1 MALAKCKECGEQVST
16 KAKNCPKCGA
26 AAPKKT
32 SAFTWI
38 IALFFGAVIFAAM
51 QESNTSAPSRASTSE
66 SQRSGAQS
74 GPSAAPAR
82 AERPEPTW
90 RTTVSRDEMSGERSS
105 FAMSPSASSTRPMNF
120 PYRGTTATLAVGCNS
135 SSEWVYFNFS
145 NAPNLNRTQTR
156 DGFNEIRTRI
166 RWDDSIEDVTLT
178 QRWGATSLHF
188 RNAQDAVRKIAAS
201 NSVMLQLNWHGQ
213 DQVHFEVPLRGS
225 SAALSEIRS
234 QCAGY

>member
-1 MALAKCKECGEQVST
+1 MALVKCKECGEQVST
-16 KAKNCPKCGA
+16 KAKTCPKCGA

-38 IALFFGAVIFAAM
+38 VALFFGAIIFAAM
-51 QESNTSAPSRASTSE
+51 QGNDTSSPSRTTSSE
-66 SQRSGAQS
+66 SPRSGGQS
-74 GPSAAPAR
+74 SSTDGPAR

-90 RTTVSRDEMSGERSS
+90 RTTVSRDEMSGEQSS
-105 FAMSPSASSTRPMNF
+105 FAMSPTVASTRPMGF

-135 SSEWVYFNFS
+135 SSEWAYFNFS
-145 NAPNLNRTQTR
+145 KAPNLNRTQTR

-166 RWDDSIEDVTLT
+166 RWGESIEDVTLT

-188 RNAQDAVRKIAAS
+188 RNAQDAIRKIVAS

-225 SAALSEIRS
+225 SDAISEIRS
-234 QCAGY
+234 QCATY

>member
-1 MALAKCKECGEQVST
+1 MALVKCKECGEQISN
-16 KAKNCPKCGA
+16 KAKTCPKCGA
-26 AAPKKT
+26 AQPKKT

-38 IALFFGAVIFAAM
+38 VALFFAAIIFAAM
-51 QESNTSAPSRASTSE
+51 QGNDTTSPSRSTSE
-66 SQRSGAQS
+66 SPRAGNQASA
-74 GPSAAPAR
+74 PSTSTS

-90 RTTVSRDEMSGERSS
+90 RTTVSRDEMTGEQKS
-105 FAMSPSASSTRPMNF
+105 FAMSPTVPSTRLMDF
-120 PYRGTTATLAVGCNS
+120 PYRGTTGTLAVGCDR

-145 NAPNLNRTQTR
+145 KAPNLNRTQTR

-166 RWDDSIEDVTLT
+166 RWDESIEDVTLI

-188 RNAQDAVRKIAAS
+188 RNAQDAIQKIAAS

-213 DQVHFEVPLRGS
+213 DQVHFEIPLRGS
-225 SAALSEIRS
+225 SAALGEIRS